1 MAVSATLARLR
12 VATWL
17 GWQVDSNW
25 ADPILF
31 VIYVVARP
39 LAVSLILVAM
49 YWAVSGQAVHSAM
62 FAGFF
67 VANAFH
73 SYVNTVVVDM
83 GWVVF
88 SEREEYETLK
98 YVYASPIGMPTF
110 LLGRSVIKFARGTI
124 SVLLSLALGWWAL
137 GVRWDWA
144 ATQWAPL
151 AACIALGLVATLCGG
166 MLVAGACLV
175 LTRAAVVVLD
185 GVTLALF
192 LMCGVVFPV
201 DLLPLP
207 LRALSY
213 LLPWT
218 WWYETLRRFMLGASA
233 SASFGTLTD
242 AQLLV
247 GLAVVTAVFAI
258 VAERLF
264 RAFENRARALG
275 RLDQTTLF

>member
-1 MAVSATLARLR
+1 MAVRPALARLR

-25 ADPILF
+25 ADPLLF

-49 YWAVSGQAVHSAM
+49 YWAVGGQSVHSLA
-62 FAGFF
+62 FAGFY

-73 SYVNTVVVDM
+73 AYVNTVVVDL

-110 LLGRSVIKFARGTI
+110 LLGRSVIKFARATV
-124 SVLLSLALGWWAL
+124 SVLLSLLLGWFALGI
-137 GVRWDWA
+137 RWDWSA
-144 ATQWAPL
+144 AQPGPL
-151 AACIALGLVATLCGG
+151 AVAIAIGLVATLAGA
-166 MLVAGACLV
+166 MLMAGACLV
-175 LTRAAVVVLD
+175 LTRAAMVVLD
-185 GVTLALF
+185 GTTLALY
-192 LMCGVVFPV
+192 LLCGVIFPI
-201 DLLPLP
+201 DLLPAP
-207 LRALSY
+207 LRVVSLS
-213 LLPWT
+213 LPWT
-218 WWYETLRRFMLGASA
+218 WWYEALRRFLLGSTASGA
-233 SASFGTLTD
+233 LGGMTD
-242 AQLLV
+242 AQLLG
-247 GLAVVTAVFAI
+247 GLALVTIAFSL

-264 RAFENRARALG
+264 RALENRARALG